1 MGRPMPTPIG
11 HALAGLA
18 LALAARPLGES
29 PVAFAQGAR
38 PTRIDWRLV
47 ALLAGLAAAPDLD
60 LVFQPHRTATHS
72 LVSIALV
79 TILAAAVTGKV
90 TPSPGR
96 AWRLAVLCGA
106 AWGSHLLLDWL
117 GADTSTPRGV
127 QLLWPFSDR
136 WFISGWDVFRRIER
150 RHAFAADT
158 MTSNLRAVGQE
169 ILILLPVVAAA
180 WLMRRR
186 VRKDPAYE

>member
-1 MGRPMPTPIG
+1 MPTPIG

-38 PTRIDWRLV
+38 AARIDWRLV

-136 WFISGWDVFRRIER
+136 WFISGWDVFRRVER
-150 RHAFAADT
+150 RHFLHPET
-158 MTSNLRAVGQE
+158 VGQNVLAIAQE
-169 ILILLPVVAAA
+169 LAILAPLIWGARKL
-180 WLMRRR
+180 RRKLR
-186 VRKDPAYE
+186 S

>member
-1 MGRPMPTPIG
+1 MPTPIG
-11 HALAGLA
+11 HALAGVA
-18 LALAARPLGES
+18 LALATRPLGES
-29 PVAFAQGAR
+29 PVSSVGTGAAAR
-38 PTRIDWRLV
+38 VDWRLV

-60 LVFQPHRTATHS
+60 LVFQQHRTATHS

-79 TILAAAVTGKV
+79 TIFAAVVTAQV

-117 GADTSTPRGV
+117 GADTSTPRGF
-127 QLLWPFSDR
+127 QALWPFSDR

-150 RHAFAADT
+150 RDILAPETIGQNA
-158 MTSNLRAVGQE
+158 LAVGQE
-169 ILILLPVVAAA
+169 LLLLTPIVWGARK
-180 WLMRRR
+180 LRR
-186 VRKDPAYE
+186 